1 MRKEGRM
8 EFFEGNFSMFH
19 GNQSLKYG
27 FNWSSYRS
35 NFKDKYYFKI
45 YSLYSSN
52 IFEGIGMLLRKCGW
66 KWMEISHEKLNLQFL
81 FDISLL
87 VSPFLST
94 PSRLYRFLSF
104 SFSSR
109 KIILFFISLSLSLSL
124 SYLSLHLFFF
134 LLCEFI
140 AFRYSI
146 EITTIGMEGFI
157 VRTPIWNFDSCFH
170 R

>member
-1 MRKEGRM
+1 M
-8 EFFEGNFSMFH
+8 EINGIRPFVE
-19 GNQSLKYG
+19 SLKYG

-94 PSRLYRFLSF
+94 PSRLYRFFSF

-157 VRTPIWNFDSCFH
+157 VRTLIWNFDSCFH

>member
-1 MRKEGRM
+1 MDLIEVPIDRT
-8 EFFEGNFSMFH
+8 
-19 GNQSLKYG
+19 LKINIILKFIHY
-27 FNWSSYRS
+27 
-35 NFKDKYYFKI
+35 I
-45 YSLYSSN
+45 ALTYSK
-52 IFEGIGMLLRKCGW
+52 GIGMLLRECGW

>member
-94 PSRLYRFLSF
+94 PSRLYRFFSF

-109 KIILFFISLSLSLSL
+109 KIILFFISLSLFLIIFIPTLVFLSFMRIYRVQIFDRNYNDRNGRFYRSHANL
-124 SYLSLHLFFF
+124 EFRLLF
-134 LLCEFI
+134 
-140 AFRYSI
+140 
-146 EITTIGMEGFI
+146 
-157 VRTPIWNFDSCFH
+157 P
-170 R
+170 

>member
-1 MRKEGRM
+1 M
-8 EFFEGNFSMFH
+8 EINGIRPFVE
-19 GNQSLKYG
+19 SLKYG

-157 VRTPIWNFDSCFH
+157 VRTLIWNFDSCFH

>member
-1 MRKEGRM
+1 M

-81 FDISLL
+81 FDVSLL

-94 PSRLYRFLSF
+94 PSRLYRFFSF

>member
-8 EFFEGNFSMFH
+8 EFFEGNSSMFH
-19 GNQSLKYG
+19 GNQNLKYG

-45 YSLYSSN
+45 YSLHSSN
-52 IFEGIGMLLRKCGW
+52 IFEGIGMLLRKCEW

-81 FDISLL
+81 FDVSLL

-109 KIILFFISLSLSLSL
+109 KIILFFISLFLSLSL

>member
-1 MRKEGRM
+1 M
-8 EFFEGNFSMFH
+8 EINGIRPFVE
-19 GNQSLKYG
+19 SLKYG

-81 FDISLL
+81 FDVSLL

-94 PSRLYRFLSF
+94 PSRLYRFFSF

>member
-1 MRKEGRM
+1 M
-8 EFFEGNFSMFH
+8 EINGIRPFVE
-19 GNQSLKYG
+19 SLKYG

-81 FDISLL
+81 FDVSLL

>member
-1 MRKEGRM
+1 M
-8 EFFEGNFSMFH
+8 EINGIRPFVE
-19 GNQSLKYG
+19 SLKYG

>member
-1 MRKEGRM
+1 M
-8 EFFEGNFSMFH
+8 EINGIRPFVE
-19 GNQSLKYG
+19 SLKYG

-109 KIILFFISLSLSLSL
+109 KIILFFISLSLFLIIFIPTLVFLSFMRIYHVQIFDRNYNDRNGRFYRSHANL
-124 SYLSLHLFFF
+124 EFRLLF
-134 LLCEFI
+134 
-140 AFRYSI
+140 
-146 EITTIGMEGFI
+146 
-157 VRTPIWNFDSCFH
+157 P
-170 R
+170 

>member
-1 MRKEGRM
+1 M
-8 EFFEGNFSMFH
+8 EINGIRPFVE
-19 GNQSLKYG
+19 SLKYG
-27 FNWSSYRS
+27 FNWNSYRS

-52 IFEGIGMLLRKCGW
+52 IFEGIGMLLREYRW

>member
-1 MRKEGRM
+1 MDLIEVPIDRI
-8 EFFEGNFSMFH
+8 
-19 GNQSLKYG
+19 LKINIILKFIHY
-27 FNWSSYRS
+27 
-35 NFKDKYYFKI
+35 I
-45 YSLYSSN
+45 ALTYSK
-52 IFEGIGMLLRKCGW
+52 GIGMLLRECGW

-81 FDISLL
+81 FDVSLL

-109 KIILFFISLSLSLSL
+109 KIILFFISLFLSLSL

>member
-1 MRKEGRM
+1 M
-8 EFFEGNFSMFH
+8 EINGIRPFVE
-19 GNQSLKYG
+19 SLKYG
-27 FNWSSYRS
+27 FNWNSYRS

-52 IFEGIGMLLRKCGW
+52 IFEGIGMLLREYRW

-94 PSRLYRFLSF
+94 PSRLYRFFSF

>member
-1 MRKEGRM
+1 M
-8 EFFEGNFSMFH
+8 EINGIRPFVE
-19 GNQSLKYG
+19 SLKYG

-94 PSRLYRFLSF
+94 PSRLYRFFSF